1 MRLRNIL
8 TACLLVLSGF
18 AAVQAQTYLGEHDK
32 EPPSVIRPASTT
44 MWRNY
49 VTVPDGPCGCPMSV
63 QADCYN
69 PTCKPCGPL
78 HPVCFSKRV
87 VRMLDCVLPCNLCC
101 GGGHGLFGG
110 CLGGKTWGN
119 CSVCCGGSA
128 CGSCGGGCN
137 SCGPSYA
144 SGCCP
149 NPAGSVFDNV
159 PCCNNFSCGKPC
171 CGGPSCT
178 SPNCTSTSCTSG
190 GHCIGCS
197 DAAAPPGL
205 TNPFLDDPLPQ
216 PPAPR
221 PTSST
226 PTEVRRAPTSR
237 LKPVSAA
244 AAAKEP
250 VASAPQASPYKI
262 VSKPGAA
269 APPAKPAIMSKPAAP
284 ATSSRRRIAQTPAV
298 EEIRVAAPAKP
309 ALRAASA
316 ESPVNEPAPHRIN
329 HAQTAPISRSQAAE
343 YTAGGEVP
351 SNPLR

>member
-8 TACLLVLSGF
+8 AACLVMLPSF
-18 AAVQAQTYLGEHDK
+18 AAVQAQSYPGERDQ
-32 EPPSVIRPASTT
+32 ERTSVIRPASTT

-69 PTCKPCGPL
+69 PTCRPCGPL
-78 HPVCFSKRV
+78 HPICFSKRV

-110 CLGGKTWGN
+110 CLGGKTWGH

-149 NPAGSVFDNV
+149 NPAGSVFDSV
-159 PCCNNFSCGKPC
+159 PCCGKPG
-171 CGGPSCT
+171 CGSPSCT
-178 SPNCTSTSCTSG
+178 SCTTPSCTTPSCTSG
-190 GHCIGCS
+190 GHCMGCADS
-197 DAAAPPGL
+197 AAPPGL
-205 TNPFLDDPLPQ
+205 TNPFQDDPLSQ

-221 PTSST
+221 PTSAT

-237 LKPVSAA
+237 LKPVSTP
-244 AAAKEP
+244 AKEP
-250 VASAPQASPYKI
+250 VATAPQAWPYKI
-262 VSKPGAA
+262 VSKPVNATLA
-269 APPAKPAIMSKPAAP
+269 TKPAIMSKPAVP
-284 ATSSRRRIAQTPAV
+284 ASSTTTSSRRRIAQAPAV

-316 ESPVNEPAPHRIN
+316 ENTVNEPAPHRIN
-329 HAQTAPISRSQAAE
+329 HARTAPISRSQTPDYA
-343 YTAGGEVP
+343 AGGEVP

>member
-1 MRLRNIL
+1 MRFRHIL
-8 TACLLVLSGF
+8 AAFLVMLSGL
-18 AAVQAQTYLGEHDK
+18 AVVQAQSYPGERDQ
-32 EPPSVIRPASTT
+32 ERSSVIRPASTT

-69 PTCKPCGPL
+69 PTCRPCGPL
-78 HPVCFSKRV
+78 HPICFSKRV

-119 CSVCCGGSA
+119 CSICCGGSG
-128 CGSCGGGCN
+128 CGSCGGCT
-137 SCGPSYA
+137 SCGPSCG

-149 NPAGSVFDNV
+149 NPAGSVFDGV
-159 PCCNNFSCGKPC
+159 ACCVKAGCTSPGCTSCIN
-171 CGGPSCT
+171 PSCT
-178 SPNCTSTSCTSG
+178 TPSCTSG
-190 GHCIGCS
+190 GHCFGCS

-205 TNPFLDDPLPQ
+205 TDPFQDDPLPQ
-216 PPAPR
+216 PSAPR
-221 PTSST
+221 PTSAT

-237 LKPVSAA
+237 LKPVSAP
-244 AAAKEP
+244 AKEP
-250 VASAPQASPYKI
+250 VAAAPQASPYKI
-262 VSKPGAA
+262 VSKPGTAA
-269 APPAKPAIMSKPAAP
+269 ATTKPAIMSKPAAP
-284 ATSSRRRIAQTPAV
+284 PSSATTSSRRRVAEVPAV

-316 ESPVNEPAPHRIN
+316 ESPINEPAPHRIN
-329 HAQTAPISRSQAAE
+329 HARTAPIARSQTAE
-343 YTAGGEVP
+343 YKAGGEVP